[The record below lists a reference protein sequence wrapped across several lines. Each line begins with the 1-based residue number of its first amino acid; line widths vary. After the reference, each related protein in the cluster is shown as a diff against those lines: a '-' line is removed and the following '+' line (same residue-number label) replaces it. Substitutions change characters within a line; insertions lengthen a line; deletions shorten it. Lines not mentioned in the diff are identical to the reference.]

1 MPWTQIERLV
11 VFREKHKEVLR
22 RLAKDLA
29 ANPWALEEIA
39 AGVVEFQPNADRSS
53 LVEAFEKYLVGF
65 YDEWPAQ
72 ETPDRLLALG
82 RTLAQHAVTRA
93 GVSGGLNRLRRS
105 FISLLSAASLE
116 DDSFL
121 EALAAITMAEDLILT
136 GCRKAPES
144 GEVETIV
151 APDAIDM
158 PRLIQY
164 VAMISNLREA
174 QDALTENRVDSARQK
189 IKAVSDLKPHDTG
202 VIRQVKWLTQ
212 CADAI
217 EAEIRLAEVRRLAEL
232 GDPAAALELAK
243 TRPNIEKQR
252 SSDPGVAVAETLD
265 EEALVTEFHAQAIIA
280 MESGDYETAQA
291 YLDRASGH
299 SNKAEITLEL
309 KARVKSL
316 RKSADARI
324 LLDEAANHIAN
335 HRLDDARE
343 RLDKVRLIDPNNP
356 RLGAMLKQISARS
369 DKPEAGLYEEGVAA
383 LEKGDLELA
392 TRNQRALL
400 APGGD
405 PVLAKSLRNK
415 IDEVKRHKSIRT
427 LQGEAERLII
437 DGDYENAARKLLQA
451 RSMSPDRP
459 DTNELIDKL
468 AKLSRL
474 RGAKQFFS
482 DAQSAIDKGDMRSA
496 ESKIRQGL
504 AIEPQNSDLIKLQAR
519 VHQELGMPKPE
530 VEQLIAAGK
539 KAFDLGNASESLSIL
554 QQALAIDPDNS
565 EVLRLVREAKDKIGS
580 GETVAFSSAQFHAEA
595 MSGVMRVTAP
605 SDDKDPSGFSNVILS
620 FDPADLQREIEDARL
635 QAKQMLPLPADFE
648 YPLDDD
654 EESGTA
660 SMKPSQSADD
670 SGIKTALP
678 AKPKARP
685 KVPGGMFH
693 WMVTST
699 LDVPKET
706 QFRYG
711 MDTQVDFGHLPI
723 SRDVLFLD
731 PVFFGVF
738 PQRGPHEMFYRH
750 GGYADW
756 RTRLVE
762 WLGLHENRM
771 RKHLSKLLP
780 QTTKVDKLPKYGVIG
795 RLGWQASHET
805 TSNTPSDKVSAL
817 ANDTDYHDDWE
828 EFVRTVNK
836 RWDKEFLELI
846 QTEIP
851 EKTDGFD
858 DLNVGGQ
865 RRRFARKKILA
876 DAWDYFA
883 KVLFLYTLKTCKSL
897 YPTIQWGYM
906 GYPANLSIS
915 DPTDVRAKMIYH
927 QGMNDRMDWLWKN
940 VDIIVP
946 RYPARHVSVPDG
958 VKPSEAARQNVAS
971 QDIKAVEYNMG
982 EAIRIRNTFAPDRL
996 VFPANS
1002 YVYASSKN
1010 QALNDINMEHNFRL
1024 PVLLG
1029 VDGVFITGQIDTVAE
1044 RDQAQHEV
1052 SGKLGTVIKRAV
1064 EQTKRMRKAD

>member
-1 MPWTQIERLV
+1 MAWTQIERLV

-22 RLAKDLA
+22 RLAKDLS
-29 ANPWALEEIA
+29 ANAWALQEIA
-39 AGVVEFQPNADRSS
+39 AGVIEFQPDADRTS
-53 LVEAFEKYLVGF
+53 LVESFENYLAGF
-65 YDEWPAQ
+65 YDQWPAQ
-72 ETPDRLLALG
+72 ETPDRLLAFG
-82 RTLAQHAVTRA
+82 RSLAAQGISRS
-93 GVSGGLNRLRRS
+93 GVAGGLNRLRRS
-105 FISLLSAASLE
+105 FLTALAAATLE

-121 EALAAITMAEDLILT
+121 EAFAAITMAEDLILT
-136 GCRKAPES
+136 GCRKPLES
-144 GEVETIV
+144 GEVEAVV

-164 VAMISNLREA
+164 VSMLSNLREA
-174 QDALTENRVDSARQK
+174 QDALSQVQVESARQK
-189 IKAVSDLKPHDTG
+189 LQAVIDLKPHDPG
-202 VIRQVKWLTQ
+202 VIRQIKWLTQ

-217 EAEIRLAEVRRLAEL
+217 DAEARLVEVRRLAEL

-243 TRPNIEKQR
+243 TRP
-252 SSDPGVAVAETLD
+252 GVDKHHASTPMLVAEGQTD
-265 EEALVTEFHAQAIIA
+265 DAMVTELHAQAIIA
-280 MESGDYETAQA
+280 MESGDYDTAQTN
-291 YLDRASGH
+291 LDRASGY
-299 SNKAEITLEL
+299 STKAEITLEL

-343 RLDKVRLIDPNNP
+343 RLDKVRSIDPNNP
-356 RLGAMLKQISARS
+356 RLAGMLKQVNARS
-369 DKPEAGLYEEGVAA
+369 DKPEAGLYEEAITA

-392 TRNQRALL
+392 TRNQRALQ
-400 APGGD
+400 APDGD
-405 PVLAKSLRNK
+405 PVLAKSLKNK
-415 IDEVKRHKSIRT
+415 IDEVKRHKTIRL
-427 LQGEAERLII
+427 LQVEAERLIL

-474 RGAKQFFS
+474 RGAKQFFV
-482 DAQSAIDKGDMRSA
+482 DAQVAVDKGDYRSA
-496 ESKIRQGL
+496 ESKLRQGL
-504 AIEPQNSDLIKLQAR
+504 TIEPQNSDLIKLQAK
-519 VHQELGMPKPE
+519 VHQVLGVPKPE

-539 KAFDLGNASESLSIL
+539 RAFDNGNAQESFSIL
-554 QQALAIDPDNS
+554 QQAHAIDPDNS
-565 EVLRLVREAKDKIGS
+565 EVNRLIREAKEKIGS
-580 GETVAFSSAQFHAEA
+580 GETVAFSSTQFHAEA
-595 MSGVMRVTAP
+595 MSGVMRVGP
-605 SDDKDPSGFSNVILS
+605 VDDKEPSSVAAVVLS
-620 FDPADLQREIEDARL
+620 FDPVDLVRDIEDARIQGRQL
-635 QAKQMLPLPADFE
+635 IPLPADFE
-648 YPLDDD
+648 YPLDDED
-654 EESGTA
+654 SA
-660 SMKPSQSADD
+660 ALKPSGSPDD

-678 AKPKARP
+678 TKPKAKP
-685 KVPGGMFH
+685 PVPGGLYH

-706 QFRYG
+706 QFRYA
-711 MDTQVDFGHLPI
+711 MDTHVDFGSLPI
-723 SRDVLFLD
+723 TRDVLFLD

-750 GGYADW
+750 GGYTDW
-756 RTRLVE
+756 RSRLTE

-780 QTTKVDKLPKYGVIG
+780 ATTKVDKLPRYGVLG

-805 TSNTPSDKVSAL
+805 TANTPSDKLSAL

-836 RWDKEFLELI
+836 RWDKDFLDAI

-851 EKTDGFD
+851 DKTDGFD

-883 KVLFLYTLKTCKSL
+883 KVLFLFTLKTCKSL
-897 YPTIQWGYM
+897 YPTIQWGFM

-946 RYPARHVSVPDG
+946 RYPTRHISVPEG
-958 VKPSEAARQNVAS
+958 VKPSEAARQNAAS

-982 EAIRIRNTFAPDRL
+982 EALRIRNTFAPDRR

-1002 YVYASSKN
+1002 YTYAGVKG
-1010 QALNDINMEHNFRL
+1010 QTLNDINMEHNFRL
-1024 PVLLG
+1024 PLLLG
-1029 VDGVFITGQIDTVAE
+1029 VDGVFIVGQIDTPQE
-1044 RDQAQHEV
+1044 RDQIQHEV
-1052 SGKLGTVIKRAV
+1052 SGKLGAVIKRAV
-1064 EQTKRMRKAD
+1064 EQTKRLRNRPPE